1 MTLSQCKLR
10 TKRGICIIQQP
21 GYSELRLRSAKPEE
35 VPLNKKAHGNTY
47 VEICGARGAER
58 AGDFHTLGLQ
68 YSKDEVPRRGIFCR
82 LGLVLSLFS
91 FFTGF
96 KRKHLFSGSSTVY
109 PALRGLEGLSHRL
122 RRLMAWQIL
131 YWIRAFSTWG
141 FGRLCL
147 KIQGRQ
153 IKKAP

>member
-47 VEICGARGAER
+47 VEICGARGAEK

-68 YSKDEVPRRGIFCR
+68 YSKDEVPG
-82 LGLVLSLFS
+82 
-91 FFTGF
+91 
-96 KRKHLFSGSSTVY
+96 
-109 PALRGLEGLSHRL
+109 
-122 RRLMAWQIL
+122 
-131 YWIRAFSTWG
+131 RAFSADWG
-141 FGRLCL
+141 LF
-147 KIQGRQ
+147 
-153 IKKAP
+153 